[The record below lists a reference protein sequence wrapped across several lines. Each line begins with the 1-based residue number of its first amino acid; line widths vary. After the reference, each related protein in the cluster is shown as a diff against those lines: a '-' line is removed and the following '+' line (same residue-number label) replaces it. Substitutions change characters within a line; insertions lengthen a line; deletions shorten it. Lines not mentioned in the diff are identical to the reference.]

1 MYPSTESS
9 GCFMANPMNRSSE
22 RSASLQKYLAL
33 HYQQTRI
40 RDAVQRRFVSA
51 SPFLTPD
58 SRNSSISSL
67 SSSPGSPSS
76 FPFST
81 HAISTI
87 PEEVEEQEGIDD
99 AEEEERK
106 LDDINKQIKFT
117 LTDLLNYDSTRND
130 SKFRAWVQSRLM
142 DAEMELRRHRKRRV
156 SIDRGC
162 QEMVESIANS
172 MEL

>member
-1 MYPSTESS
+1 
-9 GCFMANPMNRSSE
+9 MNRSPE
-22 RSASLQKYLAL
+22 R
-33 HYQQTRI
+33 QTRI
-40 RDAVQRRFVSA
+40 RDVVQRRFISA
-51 SPFLTPD
+51 SPSLSPD

-76 FPFST
+76 FPFGT
-81 HAISTI
+81 HAIPTI
-87 PEEVEEQEGIDD
+87 PEEVEEQESIDD

-117 LTDLLNYDSTRND
+117 LTDLLNHDSTRND

-142 DAEMELRRHRKRRV
+142 DAEMELRRQRKRRV

-162 QEMVESIANS
+162 HEMVESIANS